1 MICRKYELIA
11 SAYIDQQVTQNEAA
25 DFQAHIESCGDCRA
39 HMVELNE
46 ASLSLGSIQQPEIP
60 AELRGQIMSAVRDK

>member
-1 MICRKYELIA
+1 MVCRRYESIA
-11 SAYIDQQVTQNEAA
+11 FAYIDQQITQSEATN
-25 DFQAHIESCGDCRA
+25 FRVYIENCGDCHA
-39 HMVELNE
+39 YMIELSE